1 MPELFENKLTTKK
14 GDVGESLVDKMLRE
28 KGFVIYKPEGGQA
41 HAFDRLAIKD
51 KEILMIAEVKAK
63 AKRKYFP
70 DTGIDFRHYKEYK
83 NIMKKHNLEVI
94 LFFVDEEMG
103 KIYGGKLSEIEVINN
118 FKVNNKDV
126 TYPKIEKNIIYFHIE
141 KMNVYAELEKAD
153 VISLEALT
161 TKKQAY
167 K

>member
-1 MPELFENKLTTKK
+1 MPELFENKLTTRK

-28 KGFVIYKPEGGQA
+28 KGFVIYKPEGAQA

-63 AKRKYFP
+63 AKRKFFP

-103 KIYGGKLSEIEVINN
+103 KIYGGRLSEIEVINN

-126 TYPKIEKNIIYFHIE
+126 TYPKIENNIIYFHIE
-141 KMNVYAELEKAD
+141 KMKEYADLKRAD
-153 VISLEALT
+153 VLNLEALT

>member
-141 KMNVYAELEKAD
+141 KMNVYADLEKAD

-167 K
+167 R

>member
-1 MPELFENKLTTKK
+1 MPDLFENKLTTRK

-141 KMNVYAELEKAD
+141 KMKEYADLKRAD
-153 VISLEALT
+153 VLNLEALT

>member
-1 MPELFENKLTTKK
+1 MPELFENKLTTRK

-118 FKVNNKDV
+118 FKVNLLIKKVSYNK
-126 TYPKIEKNIIYFHIE
+126 YIKILQSKN
-141 KMNVYAELEKAD
+141 
-153 VISLEALT
+153 
-161 TKKQAY
+161 
-167 K
+167 

>member
-1 MPELFENKLTTKK
+1 
-14 GDVGESLVDKMLRE
+14 
-28 KGFVIYKPEGGQA
+28 
-41 HAFDRLAIKD
+41 
-51 KEILMIAEVKAK
+51 
-63 AKRKYFP
+63 
-70 DTGIDFRHYKEYK
+70 
-83 NIMKKHNLEVI
+83 MKKHNLEVI

-141 KMNVYAELEKAD
+141 KMNVYADLEKAD

-167 K
+167 R

>member
-1 MPELFENKLTTKK
+1 MPELFENKLTTRK

-83 NIMKKHNLEVI
+83 NIP
-94 LFFVDEEMG
+94 
-103 KIYGGKLSEIEVINN
+103 
-118 FKVNNKDV
+118 FK
-126 TYPKIEKNIIYFHIE
+126 
-141 KMNVYAELEKAD
+141 
-153 VISLEALT
+153 
-161 TKKQAY
+161 
-167 K
+167 

>member
-1 MPELFENKLTTKK
+1 MPELFENKLTTRK

-70 DTGIDFRHYKEYK
+70 DTGRDFRHYKEYK

-141 KMNVYAELEKAD
+141 KMKEYADLKRAD
-153 VISLEALT
+153 VLNLEALT

>member
-1 MPELFENKLTTKK
+1 MPELFENKLTTRK

-103 KIYGGKLSEIEVINN
+103 KIYGGRLSEIEVINN

-141 KMNVYAELEKAD
+141 KMKEYADLKRAD
-153 VISLEALT
+153 VLNLEALT

>member
-1 MPELFENKLTTKK
+1 MSESFENKLTTKK

-51 KEILMIAEVKAK
+51 KEILMIAEVKSK
-63 AKRKYFP
+63 AKRKFFP
-70 DTGIDFRHYKEYK
+70 DTGIDFRHYNEYK
-83 NIMKKHNLEVI
+83 KIMKKHNLEVI

-118 FKVNNKDV
+118 FTVNNKDV
-126 TYPKIEKNIIYFHIE
+126 TYPKIEKNIIYFHID
-141 KMNVYAELEKAD
+141 KMKTYADLEKAD
-153 VISLEALT
+153 VVQLEQLT

>member
-1 MPELFENKLTTKK
+1 MPELFENKLTTRK

-118 FKVNNKDV
+118 FKVKNKDV

-141 KMNVYAELEKAD
+141 KMKEYADLKRAD
-153 VISLEALT
+153 VLNLEALT

>member
-1 MPELFENKLTTKK
+1 MPELFENKLTTRK

-28 KGFVIYKPEGGQA
+28 KGFVIYKPEVGQA

-51 KEILMIAEVKAK
+51 KKILMIAEVKAK

-103 KIYGGKLSEIEVINN
+103 KIYGGKLSDIEVINN

-141 KMNVYAELEKAD
+141 KMKEYADLKRAD
-153 VISLEALT
+153 VLNLEALT

>member
-1 MPELFENKLTTKK
+1 MPELFENKLTTRK

-141 KMNVYAELEKAD
+141 KMKEYADLKRAD
-153 VISLEALT
+153 VLNLEALT

>member
-1 MPELFENKLTTKK
+1 MPELFENKLTTRK

-126 TYPKIEKNIIYFHIE
+126 TYPKIENNIIYFHIE
-141 KMNVYAELEKAD
+141 KMKEYADLKRAD
-153 VISLEALT
+153 VLNLEALT

>member
-1 MPELFENKLTTKK
+1 MPDLFENKLTTRK

-28 KGFVIYKPEGGQA
+28 KGFVIYKPEGGQP

-141 KMNVYAELEKAD
+141 KMKEYADLKRAD
-153 VISLEALT
+153 VLNLEALT

>member
-1 MPELFENKLTTKK
+1 MPELFENKLTTRK

-28 KGFVIYKPEGGQA
+28 KGFVIYKPEGGQP

-118 FKVNNKDV
+118 FKVNNRDV

-141 KMNVYAELEKAD
+141 KMKEYADLKRAD
-153 VISLEALT
+153 VLNLEALT

>member
-167 K
+167 R